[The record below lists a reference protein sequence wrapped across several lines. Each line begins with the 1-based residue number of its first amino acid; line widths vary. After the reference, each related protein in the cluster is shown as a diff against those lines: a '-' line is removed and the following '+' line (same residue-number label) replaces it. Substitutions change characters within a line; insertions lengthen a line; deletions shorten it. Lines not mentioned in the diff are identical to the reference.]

1 MEKLREQIDTLPDH
15 LDIAAF
21 LRGAAENSGV
31 TPADYG
37 LLETLAAAYQHLT
50 PHEAITEIINEL
62 MLLTSADVF
71 DPRADAVAL
80 MTLHM
85 AKGLEFKMVFIAGCE
100 DGLVPFTLMSDDTD
114 VEEERRLFYVG
125 MTRARDDLVLL
136 HARTRF
142 MYGRSRAPN
151 PSPFLAE
158 IPAQF
163 TRTEFVQEKKKAK
176 KGKQASLF

>member
-1 MEKLREQIDTLPDH
+1 
-15 LDIAAF
+15 
-21 LRGAAENSGV
+21 
-31 TPADYG
+31 
-37 LLETLAAAYQHLT
+37 
-50 PHEAITEIINEL
+50 
-62 MLLTSADVF
+62 
-71 DPRADAVAL
+71 

-125 MTRARDDLVLL
+125 MTRARDDLMLL

-142 MYGRSRAPN
+142 IYGRSRAPN

-158 IPAQF
+158 IPAPF
-163 TRTEFVQEKKKAK
+163 TRKEFVQEKLKKAK